1 MRLLFHSQPTLA
13 AKASSPSRAHGSQN
27 EKQHRRAC
35 RVPRSMR
42 SILQAADARVATNRK
57 SSSSASAGPSPALPL
72 PYEPRQYK
80 IENQPLAKGFAM
92 STRFMFSAMVL
103 VVLAGCSSSP
113 PPPPPPA
120 PPPTKSGV
128 EVHAPGTDVKV
139 GQGGVDVK
147 APGADVQ
154 VEKK

>member
-1 MRLLFHSQPTLA
+1 ML
-13 AKASSPSRAHGSQN
+13 
-27 EKQHRRAC
+27 
-35 RVPRSMR
+35 RSMPY
-42 SILQAADARVATNRK
+42 ILQGADARVAMNRK
-57 SSSSASAGPSPALPL
+57 SSSSAAASPSPALPL

-80 IENQPLAKGFAM
+80 IENQPLAKGLAM
-92 STRFMFSAMVL
+92 STRFVFSAMVL

-113 PPPPPPA
+113 PPAAPPPA
-120 PPPTKSGV
+120 KSGV